1 MNTPHIKRFSSLFI
15 LIILSFLSIAQTSEQ
30 FSSEFKGFSAIA
42 DTANMRIT
50 LANWEAK
57 FPEDA
62 ELFTGYFNYYFRLA
76 KKEIVVLS
84 TNQPKGESIVIKD
97 STNKTAGF
105 MGSEIYYD
113 SVLVRKGLE
122 KIDQGIALYPNRL
135 DMRFGKI
142 YVLGLLEDWNT
153 FTDEIKKTVAYSI
166 TNNNEW
172 TWTNNEK
179 KENAEEFFL
188 ASLQDYQTQLYNTG
202 DDELLYNMRE
212 IAEEVLK
219 YYPNHIESLTNI
231 GLTYLIFEDYTKGLE
246 MMLKAEKV
254 DPKDYIVLSNIAYA
268 YAQLGDKPNAIV
280 YYDKTL
286 KYGDAQAKRYA
297 ENQLLL
303 LRAKD

>member
-1 MNTPHIKRFSSLFI
+1 MNTPHIKRFSSLFS

-30 FSSEFKGFSAIA
+30 FSSEFNSFSATA
-42 DTANMRIT
+42 DTANMRIR

-76 KKEIVVLS
+76 KKEIVVLG

-97 STNKTAGF
+97 STSKTAGF

-142 YVLGLLEDWNT
+142 YVLGLLQNYEL
-153 FTDEIKKTVAYSI
+153 FTLEIINTVAFSS
-166 TNNNEW
+166 TNKNEW

-179 KENAEEFFL
+179 KQDGKDFFL
-188 ASLQDYQTQLYNTG
+188 QSLQDYQTQLYNTG
-202 DDELLYNMRE
+202 NDELIYNMRE

-219 YYPNHIESLTNI
+219 YYPNHVESLTNV

-246 MMLKAEKV
+246 VMLKAEKIA
-254 DPKDYIVLSNIAYA
+254 PKDYIVLSNIAYT
-268 YAQLGDKPNAIV
+268 YAQLGDKPNAIN
-280 YYDKTL
+280 YYEKTL
-286 KYGDAQAKRYA
+286 KYGDAQAKGYA
-297 ENQLLL
+297 EEQLLL